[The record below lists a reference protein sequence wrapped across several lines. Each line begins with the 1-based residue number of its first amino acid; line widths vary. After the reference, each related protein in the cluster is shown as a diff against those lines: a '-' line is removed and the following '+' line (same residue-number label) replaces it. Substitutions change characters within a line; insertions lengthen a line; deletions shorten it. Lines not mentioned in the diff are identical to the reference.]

1 MSEAALLLS
10 LLAGAT
16 AYAFG
21 VLRRWASRGVTGWG
35 EPGAFFTGLAVVAAA
50 LVSPLDGL
58 AHRSL
63 WVHMVQHVLLISV
76 AAPLLALG
84 HPLAVARDA
93 WSSLVRRRPGSRPKP
108 ARGRSGVWTTV
119 VVAASA
125 QVVILLVWHA
135 PALYDA
141 ALAHDVVHGA
151 EHITLLITALAL
163 WMALD
168 AVGGE
173 QGGLAVVALFLVS
186 FPPLLLGGAM
196 TFAGTV
202 WYAPYGSDHRALV
215 DQQLAGVVMWAYG
228 GLAALVGG
236 VYLFVRWMRELEEL
250 HPGRPRVSGPSGPVD
265 ARPSC

>member
-1 MSEAALLLS
+1 
-10 LLAGAT
+10 
-16 AYAFG
+16 
-21 VLRRWASRGVTGWG
+21 
-35 EPGAFFTGLAVVAAA
+35 VAAA
-50 LVSPLDGL
+50 LVSPLDGV

-84 HPLAVARDA
+84 HPVAVARGA
-93 WSSLVRRRPGSRPKP
+93 WRGLLGRVRVSLPRFTLRRPG
-108 ARGRSGVWTTV
+108 VWTAV
-119 VVAASA
+119 VVAATA
-125 QVVILLVWHA
+125 QVVVLLVWHV

-141 ALAHDVVHGA
+141 ALGHDVVHGA
-151 EHITLLITALAL
+151 EHVSLLVTAVAL
-163 WMALD
+163 WMALE

-202 WYAPYGSDHRALV
+202 WYAAYGASHRALV

-228 GLAALVGG
+228 GLAAVVGG
-236 VYLFVRWMRELEEL
+236 VYLFVRWLRELEAL
-250 HPGRPRVSGPSGPVD
+250 HPGRPGASAPVD

>member
-1 MSEAALLLS
+1 MSEAALVLS
-10 LLAGAT
+10 LLAGAA

-21 VLRRWASRGVTGWG
+21 MSRRWATNRVTGWG
-35 EPGAFFTGLAVVAAA
+35 EPVAFLAGLAVVAAA
-50 LVSPLDGL
+50 LLSPLDGV

-84 HPLAVARDA
+84 RPLAVARNA
-93 WSSLVRRRPGSRPKP
+93 WSSLLGHRRGWGPSLALPRP
-108 ARGRSGVWTTV
+108 GVWTTV
-119 VVAASA
+119 VVAAGA
-125 QVVILLVWHA
+125 QVVVLLLWHV
-135 PALYDA
+135 PVLYDA

-151 EHITLLITALAL
+151 EHISLLVTAVAL

-173 QGGLAVVALFLVS
+173 QGGFAVVALFLVS
-186 FPPLLLGGAM
+186 FPPLLLGAAM
-196 TFAGTV
+196 TFAGTI
-202 WYAPYGSDHRALV
+202 WYAAYGAGHRALV

-228 GLAALVGG
+228 GLAAVVGG
-236 VYLFVRWMRELEEL
+236 VYLFARWLRDLEEL
-250 HPGRPRVSGPSGPVD
+250 HPGRPHVPPPSAPVD